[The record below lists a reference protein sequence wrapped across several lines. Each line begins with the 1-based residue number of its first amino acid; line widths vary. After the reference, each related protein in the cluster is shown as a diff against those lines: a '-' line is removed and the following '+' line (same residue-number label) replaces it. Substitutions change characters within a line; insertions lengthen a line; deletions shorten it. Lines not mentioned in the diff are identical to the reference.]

1 MRVTSLAACLVL
13 IPLAA
18 AASAEEVERY
28 RLEKSGD
35 GYVRMDTRTGEM
47 STCAPRDGQLVCRAA
62 ADERAAFQDEIERLQ
77 EQLEQLDR
85 RVGKLENSVTAKL
98 ESGLPTEED
107 FDKAMGYM
115 ERFLRYFMGVMKD
128 IDKNDAAPNKT

>member
-1 MRVTSLAACLVL
+1 MRVISLATCLALV
-13 IPLAA
+13 PLAVS
-18 AASAEEVERY
+18 ASAGEVERY

-47 STCAPRDGQLVCRAA
+47 STCAEKDGQLVCRAA

-77 EQLEQLDR
+77 EQLERLDQ
-85 RVGKLENSVTAKL
+85 RVEKLENSVAAKL

-107 FDKAMGYM
+107 FDRAVGYM

-128 IDKNDAAPNKT
+128 IDKNGAAPDKT